1 VGNGLGIFT
10 EILKHAP
17 ILRWPSPTVGQ
28 IELEFLIFG
37 KNTEKNP
44 QIVWQ
49 GLGNFSTWKKLAF
62 SVQRYTH
69 VLDLALAFFPREAR

>member
-37 KNTEKNP
+37 KNTEKT
-44 QIVWQ
+44 
-49 GLGNFSTWKKLAF
+49 LK
-62 SVQRYTH
+62 
-69 VLDLALAFFPREAR
+69 